1 MQEYKLLFHFTNVR
15 LDKFKN
21 RHQQEKNKTVKITKI
36 KYSYILCAKGLC
48 LFIFK
53 TCQINDVFK
62 LFYIKLRNM
71 LLNSIHSDQRI
82 AINRDKWLN
91 TTYKDYY
98 LKTCIIRYIISIQMY
113 LISKMLKSVCKQLFT
128 NGLYVIEHQ
137 NLKMSL
143 QITKCQSQKVKID
156 AICKIQENNN
166 QSELFRINYDVIY
179 LPDIK
184 LIFLKIPDNQPV
196 QQKIFA
202 LFLLFPGAKTGKPDR
217 SENQSRFFPALLQI
231 MLQQVLEH
239 GRLNMQKQC
248 NRQLYQ
254 NSDSDNIHHN
264 QRQFNYNFHIWM
276 EYLNLCWD
284 TYQQIQT
291 VRNLLNEL
299 SEIVHISLHTMQ
311 NKVIVIS
318 VTITI
323 LMVLRKIFKSHE
335 KMNLKLIEHKTVVVT
350 GASSG
355 IGASY
360 VKYFAEHGFDVIMTA
375 RRQKNMEE
383 IKESLKHCNV
393 KITVFPSDLQTDEGV
408 NSLVKF
414 VRDYNQPI
422 GAFVSNAG
430 IAYFPVDFTD
440 SPREEYTKIINL
452 HVNKTTDLIQK
463 IGQLFKEQK
472 SGVFVQVASGL
483 AS

>member
-1 MQEYKLLFHFTNVR
+1 MI
-15 LDKFKN
+15 
-21 RHQQEKNKTVKITKI
+21 KITAEHTKI
-36 KYSYILCAKGLC
+36 VL
-48 LFIFK
+48 
-53 TCQINDVFK
+53 
-62 LFYIKLRNM
+62 
-71 LLNSIHSDQRI
+71 
-82 AINRDKWLN
+82 
-91 TTYKDYY
+91 
-98 LKTCIIRYIISIQMY
+98 IIS
-113 LISKMLKSVCKQLFT
+113 SV
-128 NGLYVIEHQ
+128 V
-137 NLKMSL
+137 
-143 QITKCQSQKVKID
+143 
-156 AICKIQENNN
+156 
-166 QSELFRINYDVIY
+166 
-179 LPDIK
+179 
-184 LIFLKIPDNQPV
+184 
-196 QQKIFA
+196 
-202 LFLLFPGAKTGKPDR
+202 
-217 SENQSRFFPALLQI
+217 
-231 MLQQVLEH
+231 
-239 GRLNMQKQC
+239 
-248 NRQLYQ
+248 
-254 NSDSDNIHHN
+254 
-264 QRQFNYNFHIWM
+264 
-276 EYLNLCWD
+276 
-284 TYQQIQT
+284 
-291 VRNLLNEL
+291 
-299 SEIVHISLHTMQ
+299 
-311 NKVIVIS
+311 
-318 VTITI
+318 I

-483 AS
+483 GIVNYPMLQIYSATKAYLVSLIRSVNQEAKAYGVKYIAVCPLWVATPMTYTSKSNFFFASSDRLVKDFFCGSWANSSISPYWVHRALLKIWLSMSEKRRMEHVHGQAKEAQKRLARKKASLEAEARKQQ